1 MTIPFVKALPLE
13 SKGGLIGGVVN
24 DQSIAWGCAK
34 AFLAFGAILSFL
46 LGQKREM
53 KLCCF

>member
-1 MTIPFVKALPLE
+1 MTIPVAKAPLFE
-13 SKGGLIGGVVN
+13 GKRGLIGGVAN

-34 AFLAFGAILSFL
+34 AFLALGGNLAFF

-53 KLCCF
+53 KLCVM